1 MTFGELLGN
10 LLGWLGQFVEWT
22 FAWVPRYS
30 IVKWNE
36 RGVKYPSGR
45 EPFELTNM
53 KRSCPRVVQWFF
65 LRNIIP
71 GCRRVH
77 VFPTCWVIPFC
88 RLRGLHWYCPNLS
101 AIEKHHIS
109 RMVLPVPSLP
119 LETKDGVQCEVGM
132 VLTYHIVDVTIY
144 EVDNFNPDDNI
155 AEVAQGE
162 LQDIVTGHEWD
173 QLQGKT
179 SEESRLGK
187 KLVKRMGAALEKFG
201 IEVESCRPTCQI
213 KLRAA
218 THHFGVNIA
227 HQESQHP
234 L

>member
-1 MTFGELLGN
+1 MTLGELLGN

-45 EPFELTNM
+45 EPFELKNT
-53 KRSCPRVVQWFF
+53 KRSCPHVVQWFF

-71 GCRRVH
+71 GCRQVH
-77 VFPTCWVIPFC
+77 VFPTCWVLPIC
-88 RLRGLHWYCPNLS
+88 RIRGLHWYCPNLS
-101 AIEKHHIS
+101 ALEKHHIS

-132 VLTYHIVDVTIY
+132 VLTYHITDVTVY
-144 EVDNFNPDDNI
+144 EVENFNPDDNI

-162 LQDIVTGHEWD
+162 LQDIVTSHEWE

-179 SEESRLGK
+179 NEESRLGK

-213 KLRAA
+213 KLRSA
-218 THHFGVNIA
+218 THHFGVNVM
-227 HQESQHP
+227 HQETQHP